1 MSKESK
7 RFQAAVATFD
17 RQKRYGLDEAIR
29 IVKNFAAKSDET
41 FEVAINLGINPKH
54 ADQMVRGAVVLP
66 NGTGKVNRVLV
77 FAKGDKER
85 EALDAGA
92 DFAGGDELIEKIKEG
107 WFEFDTCIA
116 TPNMMVT
123 VGKIGKLLGPRGLM
137 PNPKV
142 GTVTMD
148 VGAAV
153 KAAKAG
159 KIEFRAEKAGII
171 HAGVGK
177 KSFEIAALS
186 ENVHA
191 LMDALVKLKPATA
204 KGTYVRAVTVST
216 THSPGVRVDAVA
228 VANAAAAHH

>member
-1 MSKESK
+1 MAKKSKK
-7 RFQAAVATFD
+7 YLAAMATFD
-17 RQKRYGLDEAIR
+17 RQKRYALDEALAL
-29 IVKNFAAKSDET
+29 VKAFAPGKTDDT
-41 FEVAINLGINPKH
+41 VEVSINLGINPKH

-66 NGTGKVNRVLV
+66 AGTGKVNRVLV
-77 FAKGDKER
+77 FAKGDKEK

-92 DFAGGDELIEKIKEG
+92 DFAGGDELIDKVKDG

-116 TPNMMVT
+116 TPNMMVA

-153 KAAKAG
+153 KAAKSG

-177 KSFEIAALS
+177 RSFEVSALS
-186 ENVHA
+186 SNVHA
-191 LMDALVKLKPATA
+191 LMDALIKLKPATA
-204 KGTYVRAVTVST
+204 KGTYVKAVTVSS
-216 THSPGVRVDAVA
+216 THSPGVRVDAGALAA
-228 VANAAAAHH
+228 V

>member
-1 MSKESK
+1 MANKQGK
-7 RFQAAVATFD
+7 KYVA
-17 RQKRYGLDEAIR
+17 
-29 IVKNFAAKSDET
+29 AAKQIEARLYTLTEAVTLVKKIKFTKFDET
-41 FEVAINLGINPKH
+41 LEVHMRLGVDPKH

-66 NGTGKVNRVLV
+66 AGTGKVNRVLV
-77 FAKGDKER
+77 FAKGDKEK

-92 DFAGGDELIEKIKEG
+92 DFAGGDELIDKVKDG

-116 TPNMMVT
+116 TPNMMVA

-153 KAAKAG
+153 KAAKSG

-177 KSFEIAALS
+177 RSFEVSALS
-186 ENVHA
+186 SNVHA
-191 LMDALVKLKPATA
+191 LMDALIKLKPATA
-204 KGTYVRAVTVST
+204 KGTYVKAVTVSS
-216 THSPGVRVDAVA
+216 THSPGVRVDAGALAA
-228 VANAAAAHH
+228 V

>member
-1 MSKESK
+1 MPNRSKK
-7 RFQAAVATFD
+7 YRAALATVD
-17 RQKRYGLDEAIR
+17 RTKRYTVEEAISL
-29 IVKNFAAKSDET
+29 VKAMPAAKYDET
-41 FEVAINLGINPKH
+41 VEVAINLGINPKH

-77 FAKGDKER
+77 FARGEKEK

-92 DFAGGDELIEKIKEG
+92 DYAGGDELIEKVKEG

-116 TPNMMVT
+116 TPNMMVA

-148 VGAAV
+148 VKQAV
-153 KAAKAG
+153 TDAKG
-159 KIEFRAEKAGII
+159 GQVQFKVEKAGVI

-177 KSFEIAALS
+177 VSFDAAKLE
-186 ENVHA
+186 ENIRAFV
-191 LMDALVKLKPATA
+191 DAVQRAKPTGA
-204 KGTYVRAVTVST
+204 KGTYMKKVSISST
-216 THSPGVRVDAVA
+216 MGPGVSVDVATTAAV
-228 VANAAAAHH
+228 

>member
-1 MSKESK
+1 MPNRSKK
-7 RFQAAVATFD
+7 YRAALATVD
-17 RQKRYGLDEAIR
+17 RTKRYTVEEAISL
-29 IVKNFAAKSDET
+29 VQAMPAAKYDET
-41 FEVAINLGINPKH
+41 VEVAINLGINPKH

-77 FAKGDKER
+77 FARGEKEK

-92 DFAGGDELIEKIKEG
+92 DFAGGDELIEKVKNG
-107 WFEFDTCIA
+107 WFDFDTCIA
-116 TPNMMVT
+116 TPNMMVA

-153 KAAKAG
+153 KS
-159 KIEFRAEKAGII
+159 GII

-177 KSFEIAALS
+177 RSFLTAALT
-186 ENVHA
+186 ENVAA
-191 LMDALVKLKPATA
+191 LVDALVKAKPVAA
-204 KGTYVRAVTVST
+204 KGTYVRAVTVAT
-216 THSPGVRVDAVA
+216 THSPGVKVDPLTV
-228 VANAAAAHH
+228 HTEKH

>member
-1 MSKESK
+1 MPNRSKK
-7 RFQAAVATFD
+7 YRAALATVD
-17 RQKRYGLDEAIR
+17 RTKRYTVEEAISL
-29 IVKNFAAKSDET
+29 VQAMPAAKYDET
-41 FEVAINLGINPKH
+41 VEVAINLGINPKH

-77 FAKGDKER
+77 FARGEKEK

-92 DFAGGDELIEKIKEG
+92 DFAGGDELIEKVKNG
-107 WFEFDTCIA
+107 WFDFDTCIA
-116 TPNMMVT
+116 TPNMMVA

-153 KAAKAG
+153 KAAKGG
-159 KIEFRAEKAGII
+159 KIEFRAEKSGII

-177 KSFEIAALS
+177 RSFQTAALT
-186 ENVHA
+186 ENVAA
-191 LMDALVKLKPATA
+191 LVDALVKAKPVAA
-204 KGTYVRAVTVST
+204 KGTYVRAVTVAT
-216 THSPGVRVDAVA
+216 THSPGVKVDPLTV
-228 VANAAAAHH
+228 HTEKH

>member
-1 MSKESK
+1 MPNRSKK
-7 RFQAAVATFD
+7 YRAALATVD
-17 RQKRYGLDEAIR
+17 RTKRYTVEEAISL
-29 IVKNFAAKSDET
+29 VQAMPASKYDET
-41 FEVAINLGINPKH
+41 VEIAINLGINPKH

-77 FAKGDKER
+77 FARGEKEK

-92 DFAGGDELIEKIKEG
+92 DFAGGDELIEKVKNG
-107 WFEFDTCIA
+107 WFDFDTCIA
-116 TPNMMVT
+116 TPNMMVA

-153 KAAKAG
+153 KAAKGG
-159 KIEFRAEKAGII
+159 KIEFRAEKSGII

-177 KSFEIAALS
+177 RSFLTAALT
-186 ENVHA
+186 ENVAA
-191 LMDALVKLKPATA
+191 LVDALVKAKPVAA
-204 KGTYVRAVTVST
+204 KGTYVRAVTVAT
-216 THSPGVRVDAVA
+216 THSPGVKVDPLTV
-228 VANAAAAHH
+228 HTEKH

>member
-1 MSKESK
+1 MPNRSKK
-7 RFQAAVATFD
+7 YRAALATVD
-17 RQKRYGLDEAIR
+17 RTKRYTVEEAISL
-29 IVKNFAAKSDET
+29 VQAMPAAKYDET
-41 FEVAINLGINPKH
+41 VEVAINLGINPKH

-77 FAKGDKER
+77 FARGEKEK

-92 DFAGGDELIEKIKEG
+92 DFAGGDELIEKVKNG
-107 WFEFDTCIA
+107 WFDFDTCIA
-116 TPNMMVT
+116 TPNMMVA

-153 KAAKAG
+153 KAAKGG
-159 KIEFRAEKAGII
+159 KIEFRAEKSGII

-177 KSFEIAALS
+177 RSFLTAALT
-186 ENVHA
+186 ENVAA
-191 LMDALVKLKPATA
+191 LVDALVKAKPVAA
-204 KGTYVRAVTVST
+204 KGTYVRAVTVAT
-216 THSPGVRVDAVA
+216 THSPGVKVDPLTV
-228 VANAAAAHH
+228 HTEKH

>member
-1 MSKESK
+1 MPNRSKK
-7 RFQAAVATFD
+7 YRAALATVD
-17 RQKRYGLDEAIR
+17 RTKRYTVEEAISL
-29 IVKNFAAKSDET
+29 VKAMPAAKYDET
-41 FEVAINLGINPKH
+41 VEVAINLGINPKH

-77 FAKGDKER
+77 FARGEKEK

-92 DFAGGDELIEKIKEG
+92 DYAGGDELIEKVKEG

-116 TPNMMVT
+116 TPNMMVA

-153 KAAKAG
+153 KAAKGG
-159 KIEFRAEKAGII
+159 KIEFRAEKSGII

-177 KSFEIAALS
+177 RSFETTALS
-186 ENVHA
+186 ENVAA
-191 LMDALVKLKPATA
+191 LVAALVKAKPVAA
-204 KGTYVRAVTVST
+204 KGTYVRAVTVAT
-216 THSPGVRVDAVA
+216 THSPGVKVDPLTV
-228 VANAAAAHH
+228 HTEKH

>member
-1 MSKESK
+1 MPNRSKK
-7 RFQAAVATFD
+7 YRAALATVD
-17 RQKRYGLDEAIR
+17 RTKRYTVEEAISL
-29 IVKNFAAKSDET
+29 VQAMPAAKYDET
-41 FEVAINLGINPKH
+41 VEVAINLGINPKH

-77 FAKGDKER
+77 FARGEKEK

-92 DFAGGDELIEKIKEG
+92 DFAGGDELIEKVKNG
-107 WFEFDTCIA
+107 WFDFDTCIA
-116 TPNMMVT
+116 TPNMMVA

-153 KAAKAG
+153 KAAKGG
-159 KIEFRAEKAGII
+159 KIEFRAEKSGII

-177 KSFEIAALS
+177 RSFQTAALT
-186 ENVHA
+186 ENVAA
-191 LMDALVKLKPATA
+191 LVDALIKAKPVAA
-204 KGTYVRAVTVST
+204 KGTYVRAVTVAT
-216 THSPGVRVDAVA
+216 THSPGVKVDPLTV
-228 VANAAAAHH
+228 HTEKH

>member
-1 MSKESK
+1 MPNRSKK
-7 RFQAAVATFD
+7 YRAALATVD
-17 RQKRYGLDEAIR
+17 RTKRYTVEEAISL
-29 IVKNFAAKSDET
+29 VQAMPAAKYDET
-41 FEVAINLGINPKH
+41 VEVAINLGINPKH

-77 FAKGDKER
+77 FARGEKEK

-92 DFAGGDELIEKIKEG
+92 DFAGGDELIDKVKEG
-107 WFEFDTCIA
+107 WFDFDTCIA
-116 TPNMMVT
+116 TPNMMVA

-153 KAAKAG
+153 KAAKGG
-159 KIEFRAEKAGII
+159 KIEFRAEKSGII

-177 KSFEIAALS
+177 RSFATAALT
-186 ENVHA
+186 ENVAA
-191 LMDALVKLKPATA
+191 LVDALVKAKPTAA
-204 KGTYVRAVTVST
+204 KGTYVRAVTVAT
-216 THSPGVRVDAVA
+216 THSPGVKVDPLTV
-228 VANAAAAHH
+228 HTEKH

>member
-1 MSKESK
+1 MPNRSKK
-7 RFQAAVATFD
+7 YRAGLATVD
-17 RQKRYGLDEAIR
+17 RTKRYTVEEAIGL
-29 IVKNFAAKSDET
+29 VQAMPAAKYDET
-41 FEVAINLGINPKH
+41 VEVAINLGVNPKH

-77 FAKGDKER
+77 FARGEKEK

-92 DFAGGDELIEKIKEG
+92 DFVGGDELIDKVKEG

-116 TPNMMVT
+116 TPNMMVA

-148 VGAAV
+148 VGGAV
-153 KAAKAG
+153 KAAKGG
-159 KIEFRAEKAGII
+159 KIEFRAEKSGII

-177 KSFEIAALS
+177 RSFATAALA
-186 ENVHA
+186 ENVAA
-191 LMDALVKLKPATA
+191 LVDALVKAKPIAA
-204 KGTYVRAVTVST
+204 KGTYVRAVTVAT
-216 THSPGVRVDAVA
+216 THSPGVKVDPLTVYTEK
-228 VANAAAAHH
+228 H

>member
-1 MSKESK
+1 MPNRSKK
-7 RFQAAVATFD
+7 YRAALATVD
-17 RQKRYGLDEAIR
+17 RTKRYTVEEAISL
-29 IVKNFAAKSDET
+29 VQAMPAAKYDET
-41 FEVAINLGINPKH
+41 VEVAINLGINPKH

-77 FAKGDKER
+77 FARGEKEK

-92 DFAGGDELIEKIKEG
+92 DFAGGDELIVKNG
-107 WFEFDTCIA
+107 WFDFDTCIA
-116 TPNMMVT
+116 TPNMMVA

-153 KAAKAG
+153 KAAKGG
-159 KIEFRAEKAGII
+159 KIEFRAEKSGII

-177 KSFEIAALS
+177 RSFLTAALT
-186 ENVHA
+186 ENVAA
-191 LMDALVKLKPATA
+191 LVDALVKAKPVAA
-204 KGTYVRAVTVST
+204 KGTYVRAVTVAT
-216 THSPGVRVDAVA
+216 THSPGVKVDPLTV
-228 VANAAAAHH
+228 HTEKH

>member
-1 MSKESK
+1 MSKQSK
-7 RFQAAVATFD
+7 RFQAATAAYD
-17 RQKRYGLDEAIR
+17 RQKRYGLDEAIA

-41 FEVAINLGINPKH
+41 VEVAINLGINPKH

-85 EALDAGA
+85 EAMDAGA
-92 DFAGGDELIEKIKEG
+92 DYAGGDELIEKIKEG

-177 KSFEIAALS
+177 KSFEVGALS

-228 VANAAAAHH
+228 VAATAAASH

>member
-1 MSKESK
+1 MPNRSKK
-7 RFQAAVATFD
+7 YRAALATVD
-17 RQKRYGLDEAIR
+17 RTKRYTVEEAISL
-29 IVKNFAAKSDET
+29 VQAMPAAKYDET
-41 FEVAINLGINPKH
+41 VEVAINLGINPNH

-77 FAKGDKER
+77 FARGEKEK

-92 DFAGGDELIEKIKEG
+92 DFAGGDELIEKVKNG
-107 WFEFDTCIA
+107 WFDFDTCIA
-116 TPNMMVT
+116 TPNMMVA

-153 KAAKAG
+153 KAAKGG
-159 KIEFRAEKAGII
+159 KIEFRAEKSGII

-177 KSFEIAALS
+177 RSFQTAALT
-186 ENVHA
+186 ENVAA
-191 LMDALVKLKPATA
+191 LVDALIKAKPVAA
-204 KGTYVRAVTVST
+204 KGTYVRAVTVAT
-216 THSPGVRVDAVA
+216 THSPGVKVDPLTV
-228 VANAAAAHH
+228 HTEKH

>member
-1 MSKESK
+1 MPNRSKK
-7 RFQAAVATFD
+7 YRAALATVD
-17 RQKRYGLDEAIR
+17 RTKRYTVEEAISL
-29 IVKNFAAKSDET
+29 VQAMPAAKYDET
-41 FEVAINLGINPKH
+41 VEVAINLGINPKH

-77 FAKGDKER
+77 FARGEKEK

-92 DFAGGDELIEKIKEG
+92 DFAGGDELIEKVKNG
-107 WFEFDTCIA
+107 WFDFDTCIA
-116 TPNMMVT
+116 TPNMMVA

-153 KAAKAG
+153 KAAKGG
-159 KIEFRAEKAGII
+159 KIEFRAEKSGII

-177 KSFEIAALS
+177 RSFQTVALTENVAAL
-186 ENVHA
+186 V
-191 LMDALVKLKPATA
+191 DALVKAKPVAA
-204 KGTYVRAVTVST
+204 KGTYVRAVTVAT
-216 THSPGVRVDAVA
+216 THSPGVKVDPLTV
-228 VANAAAAHH
+228 HTEKH

>member
-1 MSKESK
+1 MATHSKK
-7 RFQAAVATFD
+7 YRAALAKFD
-17 RQKRYGLDEAIR
+17 RQKRYSLEEACG
-29 IVKNFAAKSDET
+29 IVKSIGAAKYDESI
-41 FEVAINLGINPKH
+41 EVAINLGINPKH

-77 FAKGDKER
+77 FARGDKEK

-92 DFAGGDELIEKIKEG
+92 DYAGGDELIDKIKAG
-107 WFEFDTCIA
+107 WFDFDTCVA
-116 TPNMMVT
+116 TPNMMVA

-142 GTVTMD
+142 GTVTFE

-159 KIEFRAEKAGII
+159 KIEFRAEKSGII
-171 HAGVGK
+171 HVGVGK
-177 KSFEIAALS
+177 RSFEAIKLS
-186 ENVHA
+186 ENIHA
-191 LMDALVKLKPATA
+191 LIDALVKLKPATA
-204 KGTYVRAVTVST
+204 KGTYVKSVTVAT

-228 VANAAAAHH
+228 LAGEAKH

>member
-1 MSKESK
+1 MATRSKK
-7 RFQAAVATFD
+7 YRAALAKFD
-17 RQKRYGLDEAIR
+17 RQKRYPLDEACA
-29 IVKNFAAKSDET
+29 IVKSIATAKYDET
-41 FEVAINLGINPKH
+41 VEVAINLGINPKH

-77 FAKGDKER
+77 FARGDKEK

-92 DFAGGDELIEKIKEG
+92 DYAGGDELIDKIKGG
-107 WFEFDTCIA
+107 WFDFDTCVA
-116 TPNMMVT
+116 TPNMMVA

-142 GTVTMD
+142 GTVTFE

-159 KIEFRAEKAGII
+159 KIEFRAEKSGII

-177 KSFEIAALS
+177 RSFEANQLS
-186 ENVHA
+186 ENIHA
-191 LMDALVKLKPATA
+191 LLDALHKLKPATA
-204 KGTYVRAVTVST
+204 KGTYLRAMTVAT

-228 VANAAAAHH
+228 LASEVKH